1 MEDLFN
7 MIAATWDDGS
17 SSGFDAPMTQEMMDD
32 SVARARDFFDVGSSL
47 EMGLGGQNA
56 FGLEGA
62 NHFVGESFGFMG
74 FEDSFFNPSQFEG
87 MGLSAQDSL
96 DLLMTHEGTEMLL
109 NGMDTGFNSF
119 QEELCCDYM
128 AGVRAGL
135 IGMDVSHIE
144 HSFSEIPL
152 QMGHAD
158 GDYRAA
164 AFAEGVAFANEFV
177 GIYGSEP
184 SFMDCLE
191 SYNDGQIAHDIA
203 DMAQLEDQLYANEC
217 EMAHYR
223 GLVEAQPDNEWAQQQ
238 YQESEARYYLMQ
250 NEFEQKQMALMGDGD
265 TMSGSVKVSD
275 HGILPSNGEY
285 HPTFGY
291 KDELYTKSEIASHKH
306 EVQNEIDHQKSRIEH
321 IKKELAYAASHEAE
335 KSKISSLHSSL
346 NDAERKLSD
355 AQAKLKAWENTKPKS

>member
-17 SSGFDAPMTQEMMDD
+17 SSGLDAPMTSEMMDD
-32 SVARARDFFDVGSSL
+32 SVARAHDFFDVGSSL

-96 DLLMTHEGTEMLL
+96 DLLMTHEGTEVLL

-177 GIYGSEP
+177 GIHGSEP

-203 DMAQLEDQLYANEC
+203 DMARLEDQLFGYEC
-217 EMAHYR
+217 QMEHYQHQ
-223 GLVEAQPDNEWAQQQ
+223 LEARPDDEGAQQQ
-238 YQESEARYYLMQ
+238 YAEIAKEYDALKA
-250 NEFEQKQMALMGDGD
+250 EFEQKQTTLKGGDD
-265 TMSGSVKVSD
+265 TIGESRQGM
-275 HGILPSNGEY
+275 LPSKNEY
-285 HPTFGY
+285 HPSFGY
-291 KDELYTKSEIASHKH
+291 KDNL
-306 EVQNEIDHQKSRIEH
+306 
-321 IKKELAYAASHEAE
+321 
-335 KSKISSLHSSL
+335 
-346 NDAERKLSD
+346 
-355 AQAKLKAWENTKPKS
+355 

>member
-1 MEDLFN
+1 
-7 MIAATWDDGS
+7 
-17 SSGFDAPMTQEMMDD
+17 MTSEMMDN
-32 SVARARDFFDVGSSL
+32 SVARAHDFFDVGSSL

-74 FEDSFFNPSQFEG
+74 FEDSFFNPSQFGG

-96 DLLMTHEGTEMLL
+96 DLLMTHEGTEVLL

-164 AFAEGVAFANEFV
+164 AFAEGVAFANEFM
-177 GIYGSEP
+177 GIHGSEP

-203 DMAQLEDQLYANEC
+203 DMARLEDQLYAHEC

-223 GLVEAQPDNEWAQQQ
+223 GLLEAQPDNEWAQQQ
-238 YQESEARYYLMQ
+238 YQESEARYNDLGS
-250 NEFEQKQMALMGDGD
+250 EFNHKSLSFYGKTKDSLPSDANSDGYIHKGNI
-265 TMSGSVKVSD
+265 TLTRTVSD
-275 HGILPSNGEY
+275 SKD
-285 HPTFGY
+285 TF
-291 KDELYTKSEIASHKH
+291 KHYTKDGHDYVLYYGRYIQ
-306 EVQNEIDHQKSRIEH
+306 VDGNGTVRIGN
-321 IKKELAYAASHEAE
+321 IKYDKV
-335 KSKISSLHSSL
+335 
-346 NDAERKLSD
+346 
-355 AQAKLKAWENTKPKS
+355 